1 MVSSVLVFQA
11 GAASAEKAPSRAQ
24 RTGAALKRVGAAAK
38 KFVRDRVGLHPI
50 VRGVTFGARLKL
62 LQGDTAGAT
71 VIMKS
76 PGIIASGGSLN
87 FRERRALTRTQK
99 KINKAWKKEKL
110 RELGPGVPEIFN
122 RPPPVEDDRP
132 MPGQYL

>member
-11 GAASAEKAPSRAQ
+11 GAASAEKGPSRVQ
-24 RTGAALKRVGAAAK
+24 RTGAALKRAGAAAK
-38 KFVRDRVGLHPI
+38 KFVRDRVGLHPN
-50 VRGVTFGARLKL
+50 VRQVTFGAKLKL
-62 LQGDTAGAT
+62 LQGDVAGAT
-71 VIMKS
+71 TIMKH
-76 PGIIASGGSLN
+76 PGIVASGGTFN
-87 FRERRALTRTQK
+87 FRERRAVTKTQK

-122 RPPPVEDDRP
+122 RPAPVADERP